1 MGERADFFES
11 AKPGIV
17 DSDINKA
24 AQSLRIAL
32 GWNALPVTDD
42 NGNISAIAIKLQ
54 LANDTTETFIIERF
68 PALVLK
74 KLIDR
79 LEKAEWNTKKVLPGK
94 VWPGQPGSPNPLS
107 NKP

>member
-1 MGERADFFES
+1 MGEAADFFES

-24 AQSLRIAL
+24 AQALRIAL

-42 NGNISAIAIKLQ
+42 KGNISAIAIKLQ

-74 KLIDR
+74 RLIDK
-79 LEKAEWNTKKVLPGK
+79 LEKAEWNEKKVLPGR
-94 VWPGQPGSPNPLS
+94 VWPGQPGNPSPL

>member
-17 DSDINKA
+17 DSDINRA
-24 AQSLRIAL
+24 AQALRIAQ
-32 GWNALPVTDD
+32 GWNALPVTDE
-42 NGNISAIAIKLQ
+42 NGIISAIAIKLY
-54 LANDTTETFIIERF
+54 LANDTTETFIMERF

-79 LEKAEWNTKKVLPGK
+79 LEKAEWDTKKVMPDR
-94 VWPGQPGSPNPLS
+94 VWPGQPGTWSPL